1 MAATVEQVRRE
12 IKALLV
18 RLKDTKKELKDL
30 KEEWPSLTDK
40 DQKTEWTKRRDR
52 IDSIRSELKQD
63 RQALSVL
70 VNSNEDLK
78 ELQPEILELMEY

>member
-18 RLKDTKKELKDL
+18 RLNDTKKELKDL